1 MLSFAFSLFLSFVTS
16 MTAVAPAGITA
27 PLFPVTASLSVA
39 VNLSPTLCV
48 FVQTFDVDAIV
59 SDVPDAI
66 IPTLP
71 PELFSPVVTVLPE
84 AVRGGADGS
93 GVGGRVAGRV
103 GVVRGRVVVGV
114 RVGAGSGVA
123 AGGGTSL
130 SCGCA
135 ALSP

>member
-27 PLFPVTASLSVA
+27 PLLPVTASLSVA
-39 VNLSPTLCV
+39 VNLSPTLFV
-48 FVQTFDVDAIV
+48 FVQTFDVDAMV

-71 PELFSPVVTVLPE
+71 PELFSPVVTVLP
-84 AVRGGADGS
+84 AGVRGGADGS
-93 GVGGRVAGRV
+93 AFGAGAVGR
-103 GVVRGRVVVGV
+103 VVRGRVVVGV

-130 SCGCA
+130 SCG
-135 ALSP
+135 